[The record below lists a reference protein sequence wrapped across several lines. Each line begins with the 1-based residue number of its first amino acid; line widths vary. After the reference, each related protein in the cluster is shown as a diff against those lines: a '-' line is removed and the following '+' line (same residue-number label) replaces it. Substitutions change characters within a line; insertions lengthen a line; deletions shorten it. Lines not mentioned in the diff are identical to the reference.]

1 MFSRV
6 TTAAFAAGLLV
17 QPLAAE
23 PPAPTVTKYRVTISA
38 HSVVDLSAFG
48 GGSQETT
55 NIISGFF
62 TITTAD
68 TTGGRTLHAVLDSMR
83 LDSVSIGRDV
93 MQSMADSAK
102 GAAWH
107 GLVTAN
113 GNVQNLTA
121 VTANAGA
128 RQFEGV
134 LAAFYPRGAQG
145 RKTGQSWTDTLSYT
159 STSEQGTTTI
169 TSITTYTAAGE
180 ATQGGVKALKITST
194 GTSTTTGMLNQP
206 GGEAQLDGTGTTVG
220 TWYLTRD
227 GLYLGGQ
234 NDGNN
239 DMTVTM
245 PTAPMPIAVKARTTV
260 TVAKL

>member
-1 MFSRV
+1 MFLRV
-6 TTAAFAAGLLV
+6 ITAAFAAGLLV
-17 QPLAAE
+17 PPLAAE

-38 HSVVDLSAFG
+38 YSVVDLAAFG
-48 GGSQETT
+48 GGTQETT
-55 NIISGFF
+55 NVMSGFF

-68 TTGGRTLHAVLDSMR
+68 TTGGRTLHAVLDSMH
-83 LDSVSIGRDV
+83 LDSISVGREA
-93 MQSMADSAK
+93 MQSLADSAK

-107 GLVTAN
+107 AFVTPN
-113 GNVQNLTA
+113 GTVQNLTA
-121 VTANAGA
+121 LTANAGA

-145 RKTGQSWTDTLSYT
+145 RKTGQTWTDTLSYT

-180 ATQGGVKALKITST
+180 ATHAGVKALKLTST
-194 GTSTTTGMLNQP
+194 GTSTTSGLLVQP

-220 TWYLTRD
+220 SWYLTRD

-239 DMTVTM
+239 DLTVTM
-245 PTAPMPIAVKARTTV
+245 PAAPMPIPVKARTSI

>member
-1 MFSRV
+1 MFLRV

-23 PPAPTVTKYRVTISA
+23 PTAPTVAKYRVTISA
-38 HSVVDLSAFG
+38 HSVVDLAAFG

-55 NIISGFF
+55 NIMSGFF

-68 TTGGRTLHAVLDSMR
+68 TTGGRTFHAVLDSMH
-83 LDSVSIGRDV
+83 LDSVSLGREV
-93 MQSMADSAK
+93 MQAMADSAK

-107 GLVTAN
+107 GFVTPN
-113 GNVQNLTA
+113 GNVQNLQA
-121 VTANAGA
+121 VGGNPGA
-128 RQFEGV
+128 QQFEGV
-134 LAAFYPRGAQG
+134 LAAFYPRGTQG
-145 RKTGQSWTDTLSYT
+145 RKAGQTWTDTLSYT
-159 STSEQGTTTI
+159 SATEQGTTTI

-180 ATQGGVKALKITST
+180 ATHEGVKALKITST
-194 GTSTTTGMLNQP
+194 GTSTTSGVLNQQ
-206 GGEAQLDGTGTTVG
+206 GGEAQLEGTGTTVG

-227 GLYLGGQ
+227 GIYLGGQ

-245 PTAPMPIAVKARTTV
+245 PTAPMPIPVKARTTV